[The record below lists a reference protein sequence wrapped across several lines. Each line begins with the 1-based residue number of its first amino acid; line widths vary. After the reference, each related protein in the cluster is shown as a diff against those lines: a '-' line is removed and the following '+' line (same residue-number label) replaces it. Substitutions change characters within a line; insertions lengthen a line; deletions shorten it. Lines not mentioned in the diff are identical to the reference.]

1 MIVGRKRNIT
11 VKITIMK
18 TLEQILEN
26 YKKNTFGSCG
36 IYGLCAYIPYDKLE
50 FIGVELK
57 KDITKEMWNKEIK
70 PLTRENI
77 LENLEQDVEYGFEK
91 ALGKQKVNTAC
102 IFQVVRI
109 WNWILE
115 EGLENWEGDDFDYY
129 GLPLLKATALK
140 YGFYN
145 PIDDDSGREEKYN
158 N

>member
-91 ALGKQKVNTAC
+91 ALGKRGISASLMYN
-102 IFQVVRI
+102 VVSM

-115 EGLENWEGDDFDYY
+115 EGLENWSEYAYY
-129 GLPLLKATALK
+129 GLPLFKATAVK
-140 YGFYN
+140 YGFDN
-145 PIDDDSGREEKYN
+145 SIGEDKGSEEYYEDEN
-158 N
+158 